1 MSGHE
6 LWHITV
12 LTVTLLAA
20 GSLGIVL
27 LTPLVFDEP
36 PPGVKRMRPFAFGLG
51 LMALVLLVAEWLGVH
66 GG

>member
-1 MSGHE
+1 MSSHE

-20 GSLGIVL
+20 GSLGIVWL
-27 LTPLVFDEP
+27 APLVFDEIP
-36 PPGVKRMRPFAFGLG
+36 AGLKRARPFAFGLG
-51 LMALVLLVAEWLGVH
+51 LFALGLLIAEWLGVH